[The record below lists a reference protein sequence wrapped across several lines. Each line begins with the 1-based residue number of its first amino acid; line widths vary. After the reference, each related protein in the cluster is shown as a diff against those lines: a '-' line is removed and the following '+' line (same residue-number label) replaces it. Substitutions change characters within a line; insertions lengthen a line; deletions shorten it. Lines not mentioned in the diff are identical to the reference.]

1 MSLRKRDARDVSISG
16 RVLHTDFMGSVIR
29 ARVDVEGQP
38 VSIDMF
44 NQNDLTLPQPGAT
57 ADLFFS
63 PDDLL
68 VLPK

>member
-1 MSLRKRDARDVSISG
+1 VSISG
-16 RVLHTDFMGSVIR
+16 RMLHTDFMGSVIR
-29 ARVDVEGQP
+29 ARIDIEGQP

-44 NQNDLTLPQPGAT
+44 NQNDITLPPPGAA